1 MAVMSGPFDALAMSS
16 GAQPAQ
22 GAAPAGSWAAQFAPG
37 AKAAPVAVS
46 RASSAMLSPLRS
58 LSSAVAKAP
67 MTVSLKPLVSPTTTI
82 AIAAK
87 SLAPTLGPAAGTSI
101 LLPSTSPAGSNPPVG
116 VTPTYV
122 PPPNQPAYAFPM
134 DPAQYVPIAPPLPP
148 VPSVLPSV
156 GTDPQS
162 FDPNVVTQSSGPVS
176 LNVPGGSP
184 IPSAIRASALP
195 PEIAGLSPWVYV
207 AGAAALLG
215 VVAFALKK

>member
-22 GAAPAGSWAAQFAPG
+22 GAVAAGSWATQFAPG

-87 SLAPTLGPAAGTSI
+87 SLAPTLGPAVGTSI

-122 PPPNQPAYAFPM
+122 PPPNQAANAFPIYA
-134 DPAQYVPIAPPLPP
+134 PSGPIAPPLPP

-176 LNVPGGSP
+176 LNVPGGSL